1 MTLIELNK
9 ISKYDKQQVLLNNIQ
24 LTIES
29 GKSLGIKCDART
41 SSTLFDIIE
50 QKTKPSSGDLIFHSC
65 SILSKRKED
74 GFYEKMT
81 VGSYLRMFASF
92 SSNEADLATIQE
104 DFVLNDL
111 LGTAIHTL
119 SVGQKNRVALARML
133 LFHPNILLI
142 ENPLHDL
149 NSSET
154 EILLGVFQK
163 LLTKGISLLLTSN
176 YLEELAL
183 ITDHLYV
190 YDDEGLRVLQIE
202 EAIAQ
207 DNEAVPELDGKQ
219 SVLKISC
226 KIEDKI
232 LLFNPNEIDYIESMS
247 GTSQVYVA
255 GVAYPSP
262 LKISELD
269 DKLNNLG
276 FFRCHR
282 SYLVNLQKVREII
295 SFSRNSYTLVLS
307 DTEKTMI
314 PLSRTRLDE
323 MKKMLDF

>member
-1 MTLIELNK
+1 MALIELK
-9 ISKYDKQQVLLNNIQ
+9 KVSKYDKQQVLLNNVQ
-24 LTIES
+24 LNIEA
-29 GKSLGIKCDART
+29 GKCLGIKCQAIT

-50 QKTKPSSGDLIFHSC
+50 QKTKPSSGGVVFHSC
-65 SILSKRKED
+65 SVLSKRKDD

-81 VGSYLRMFASF
+81 VGSYLQMFAVLSAVN
-92 SSNEADLATIQE
+92 SDSATIQE
-104 DFVLNDL
+104 DFALNDL
-111 LGTAIHTL
+111 LEQPIHSL
-119 SVGQKNRVALARML
+119 SVGQKNRLALARML
-133 LFHPNILLI
+133 LFQPDILLI

-149 NSSET
+149 TSSET
-154 EILLGVFQK
+154 EILLRAFQK
-163 LLTKGISLLLTSN
+163 LLAKGMSLLLTSS

-183 ITDHLYV
+183 ITEHLYV
-190 YDDEGLRVLQIE
+190 YDDEGLRVLEIE
-202 EAIAQ
+202 EANPQ
-207 DNEAVPELDGKQ
+207 TNTVVTELDEKQ

-232 LLFNPNEIDYIESMS
+232 LLFNPNEIAYIESMS

-269 DKLNNLG
+269 DKLKNFG

-282 SYLVNLQKVREII
+282 SYLVNLQKVREIM
-295 SFSRNSYTLVLS
+295 SFSRNSYTLVLA

-323 MKKMLDF
+323 MKQILDF